1 MTQHMSDQQV
11 ISIRFRADE
20 WQGLY
25 EAIASSEDGKS
36 IADRI
41 NAETIQPDR
50 TEWEMAF
57 TVAEWVYLASEAD
70 ADNSV
75 SGAVDLIDQTL
86 SDHGWFIA

>member
-1 MTQHMSDQQV
+1 MSDQQV

-25 EAIASSEDGKS
+25 EAVAFSEDGKG

-57 TVAEWVYLASEAD
+57 TVAEWNYLSSEAD
-70 ADNSV
+70 ADS
-75 SGAVDLIDQTL
+75 SLSEAIFAVPLLTR
-86 SDHGWFIA
+86 HAAACIAF